1 MSDVTLLRKL
11 TRKSVLK
18 FGQYSDLSV
27 QEMINLKKHKYL
39 RWVYFNC
46 SNIDFMEDVLDEIKI
61 HLDFRI
67 PKPSKKPELHF
78 ELNKFIFDSCSEEFQ
93 QIILKKTKKIAKKT
107 VKAISICKI
116 KQHEGNYKK
125 DYLRRKNQGNKLS

>member
-27 QEMINLKKHKYL
+27 QEMINLQKHKYL

-61 HLDFRI
+61 PSDFRI

-78 ELNKFIFDSCSEEFQ
+78 ELNKFIFDSCSEDFQ
-93 QIILKKTKKIAKKT
+93 KIILKKTKKIAKKT

>member
-11 TRKSVLK
+11 TRKSTLK

-27 QEMINLKKHKYL
+27 QDIINIKKNKYL

-46 SNIDFMEDVLDEIKI
+46 SNIDFFEDVLDEIKI
-61 HLDFRI
+61 PLEFRI
-67 PKPSKKPELHF
+67 PKPSKNPELHF

-116 KQHEGNYKK
+116 KQHENKYKK
-125 DYLRRKNQGNKLS
+125 DYLRRKNQGNNLT

>member
-11 TRKSVLK
+11 TRKSTLK
-18 FGQYSDLSV
+18 FGIHSDLSV

-61 HLDFRI
+61 PSDFRI
-67 PKPSKKPELHF
+67 PKPSKKTELHF

-93 QIILKKTKKIAKKT
+93 QKILKKTEKIAKKT

-116 KQHEGNYKK
+116 KQHENKYKK
-125 DYLRRKNQGNKLS
+125 DYLRRKNQGNNLS

>member
-11 TRKSVLK
+11 TRKSTLK
-18 FGQYSDLSV
+18 FGIHSDLSV
-27 QEMINLKKHKYL
+27 QEIINLNNHKYL

-46 SNIDFMEDVLDEIKI
+46 SNIDFFEDVLDEIKI
-61 HLDFRI
+61 SLEFRI
-67 PKPSKKPELHF
+67 PKPSKNPELYF
-78 ELNKFIFDSCSEEFQ
+78 QLNKFIFDSCSEEFQ
-93 QIILKKTKKIAKKT
+93 QKILKKTEKIAKKT